1 MVSRVQN
8 FFLGLPGENEVPNGT
23 SQLFW
28 SYGIT
33 NADKFYTRIPS
44 TEALENFLTN
54 KVRLL
59 QGTDQGEG
67 NYGSEDRDM
76 PEEIGEYVMSEES
89 GNMRRLWE
97 ACKTVSTDD
106 IRAQARG
113 SNLGGNETRGRMVV
127 EDLFR
132 RATEA
137 GLTFSSDK
145 TKPGLKTVQIV
156 VKNLSTNGD
165 FIHME
170 WELYNNE
177 ADELRALRLHRQRQA
192 AGSGS
197 TGAKIVLDP
206 ADHSSLLLMDP
217 TLQVPKRATVSTIVA
232 LQDVLELRA
241 NAHDVAQQVP
251 APVYSEFHAKL
262 LRLYRAEVPPGFR
275 PPTLLEIR
283 KVDRDV
289 HEELFRWVAVGSGQL
304 ADGLSAYTAG
314 PEKDSPLWAP
324 SLPVEA
330 RLPDR
335 GAEAVSN
342 AKQPAIWD
350 GSSFS
355 GPLPLTKDG
364 RDLGRVCRV
373 CKYPLGDHSNLR
385 FCKEPSKN
393 KGGKG
398 GQQDNRHRARPPR
411 RKGDGKNQ
419 GSGHRPRGPPPPCS
433 HWMPEVTTLR
443 EHIIPLAC
451 CRCGHGEDRGRLI
464 SCPRCEHFSH
474 LACGWFSLY
483 WHWCC
488 VHCGPTGHCRP
499 PCFNCHVDGEGAS
512 SRFTRTPDAYSPN
525 PGADICLDFNKP
537 DKKCRGRKCTRCH
550 DCPRVMPDGSMCGK
564 KHPSYEHV

>member
-8 FFLGLPGENEVPNGT
+8 FFLGLLGENEVPNGT
-23 SQLFW
+23 SQLLW

-33 NADKFYTRIPS
+33 TADKFYTRIPS

-177 ADELRALRLHRQRQA
+177 GDELRALRLHRQRQA

-283 KVDRDV
+283 KVDRDI
-289 HEELFRWVAVGSGQL
+289 HEELFRWVAVGDGQL
-304 ADGLSAYTAG
+304 AAGLSAYTAG
-314 PEKDSPLWAP
+314 AEKDSPLWAP
-324 SLPVEA
+324 ALPVEA

-335 GAEAVSN
+335 GAEAASSVTFNDESIPGPSTRGSQ
-342 AKQPAIWD
+342 QPSLRD

-364 RDLGRVCRV
+364 RDLARMCRV

-385 FCKEPSKN
+385 FCKEPKT

-398 GQQDNRHRARPPR
+398 AGGNAQQDNRHRSRSPR

-419 GSGHRPRGPPPPCS
+419 GSPSGRRPRGPPPPCP
-433 HWMPEVTTLR
+433 HWMP
-443 EHIIPLAC
+443 
-451 CRCGHGEDRGRLI
+451 
-464 SCPRCEHFSH
+464 
-474 LACGWFSLY
+474 
-483 WHWCC
+483 
-488 VHCGPTGHCRP
+488 
-499 PCFNCHVDGEGAS
+499 NC
-512 SRFTRTPDAYSPN
+512 FTRAPDSYSPN

-564 KHPSYEHV
+564 KHPNYEHD